1 MPGAAGRSIGLPS
14 RIKEK
19 LVRQKRECKVPNGS
33 LLMNDWTKPSDKP
46 SLPATR
52 YRLFK
57 TFAVAKHPQFD
68 VGTFIGRLYVIT
80 DPGN

>member
-1 MPGAAGRSIGLPS
+1 MPGAAGQSIGVQS

-19 LVRQKRECKVPNGS
+19 LVRQERERNVRNGS
-33 LLMNDWTKPSDKP
+33 LPMSAWTKPSDKP

-57 TFAVAKHPQFD
+57 TFAVAKRRPKFGA
-68 VGTFIGRLYVIT
+68 GTFIG
-80 DPGN
+80 